1 MIDENDTKPPTVI
14 ESLEDH
20 KDVEK
25 ISENRAVIRTGGSDE
40 RTIDDEHG
48 SEGSIDLKVDI
59 SDHNDTSNVVTITGK
74 SHLDVLEQFLLWFRG
89 EAGDI
94 DVNTAVDSALDEI
107 PESDKS

>member
-1 MIDENDTKPPTVI
+1 MIDESDTKPPTVI

-25 ISENRAVIRTGGSDE
+25 ISENRAVIRTGGSSERVKDE
-40 RTIDDEHG
+40 DHG

-59 SDHNDTSNVVTITGK
+59 SDFDDTSDVVTITGK
-74 SHLDVLEQFLLWFRG
+74 SHMDVLEQFLLWFRG
-89 EAGDI
+89 EAGEI
-94 DVNTAVDSALDEI
+94 DVNTAVDKALDEI